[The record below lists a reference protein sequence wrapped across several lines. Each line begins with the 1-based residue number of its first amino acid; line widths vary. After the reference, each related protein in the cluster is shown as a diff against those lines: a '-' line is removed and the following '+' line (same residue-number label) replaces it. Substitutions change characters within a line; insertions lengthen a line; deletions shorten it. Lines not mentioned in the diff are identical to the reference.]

1 MSKNNHVNLR
11 SLCLRSLSANMS
23 VLVALSVSLF
33 SAQQAY
39 AQQGKELITWSSS
52 QLSEHFFSEGVSA
65 GDLNKDGHADLVYG
79 PFWFEGPTWKT
90 KHIIYNPKPFDP
102 HSYAD
107 TFFIYVDDINND
119 GWDDVVRFSFPGREA
134 HWYENPQ
141 NRERPWEKHLAINI
155 VDNESPTYVDIDGD
169 GRKDIVCSQNGV
181 FGYASVDKANP
192 NAIWKFH
199 AISDKNAT
207 GGRFTHGLG
216 VGDINGDGRL
226 DLLEKSGWWE
236 QPETIS
242 SGKTWVKHPF
252 AFSGPGGS
260 QMFACDIDGDGD
272 QDVVTALA
280 AHGYGLAW
288 YEQIGGN
295 NFKQHLIVG
304 ATTAQSDYGVLF
316 SQPHAVNLF
325 DLDGDGLKDIV
336 TGKRFW
342 AHGPHGD
349 PEPNGNAV
357 LYWFRCER
365 YKNDK
370 GVTQA
375 RFVPQLI
382 SSDQGVGVDVQI
394 HDMNGDSIPDVIVG
408 NKLGA
413 FVHLQQRQKAS
424 LARWKKSQPIRK
436 ELTAKLDHKTYNDND
451 GKTPEEAAR
460 AMTVPDGF
468 HVDLIAA
475 EPNLHQPIAF
485 CFDQKGRIW
494 VAEAHT
500 YPRRAPNGQGKDR
513 IIVLEDTDG
522 DGKFEKQTLFREGL
536 NLVSGLEV
544 GFGGVWVGAAPYF
557 MFIPDQ
563 NDDLVP
569 DGPEQILL
577 DGWGYQDTHETLNAF
592 NWGPDGWLYGCH
604 GVFTHSKIG
613 KPGTPDEKR
622 VPMNAGVW
630 RYHPL
635 KHQFEVFAWGTSNPW
650 GVDFTD
656 TGEAFLACC
665 VIPHAFHI
673 VPGARYHRQGGRHFN
688 PYIYEDIKTIADHLH
703 YAGKISDH
711 AWWGRNEAVHD
722 DATSQAGGGHAH
734 CGALIYRGDNWPIAY
749 RNSLLMFNVHGNRIN
764 NDLLRPEGSTYI
776 ASHGPDALYA
786 NDPWFR
792 GVNLKTGP
800 DGAVYMI
807 DWYDKNAC
815 HRTSPEI
822 WDRTNGRLYRVSYG
836 KYEPRPVNND
846 SLSAAK
852 WIDSLE
858 HENSWH
864 VTTARKYLQH
874 RYGRLPERD
883 NQKREVILALQ
894 KKLQTAQTLTNKLN
908 FLWTLHALDGI
919 DQTETIALL
928 KNSEPKIRSWMVRL
942 ATENRTVSS
951 DLLKQFVQM
960 AKQERSLVVRR
971 ELASALQK
979 LPEDQRWNLATALAA
994 HHDSQYD
1001 KMIPLLIWYGV
1012 EPLVVH
1018 NTKQALVL
1026 AQNTHIPLV
1035 RNFIFRRAA
1044 STAKSLPDLVDS
1056 IKKMDR
1062 KLAKNAILELATA
1075 MKSLGKVEGP
1085 DSWSQIARKY
1095 GASPNAQIREAIQA
1109 ISVKFG
1115 DKSIFPQLRKT
1126 LADRKETP
1134 ATRINA
1140 MNILVQGK
1148 DQQVVPV
1155 LLALLDEAPLR
1166 TAALK
1171 SLSRFDSSKI
1181 PAEIFSR
1188 IKSWQ
1193 PNVQATAIATLC
1205 SRRDFAVALLD
1216 AMQQG
1221 EIPRSF
1227 VTAVHVSQLQQLG
1240 DKKLLEK
1247 LEKVWGSIRQT
1258 PAEKL
1263 EQIASLKK
1271 ILTPKLLAQA
1281 DKSQGRV
1288 VYDKTCGQCHQLFGT
1303 GGKVGPDITGSNRK
1317 KLDYLLENMVDPNAL
1332 VGKDYQAV
1340 SVVTVDGRVVTGLI
1354 KQENDTA
1361 LVMQTVEDVV
1371 TIAKS
1376 DIEERSQSA
1385 QSIMPEGQ
1393 LKTLSPKQIQNLIA
1407 YLQSDFQI
1415 PLPGQGPYFDDQKGM
1430 VPGAIEGEKMKI
1442 VKITDGQARLQ
1453 KMQAFKKDRWSENN
1467 HLWWTGGKPGSRLIL
1482 QFPVDNS
1489 GEYEILAVFTKAHDY
1504 GKIKVKVDDQPQAFE
1519 FDLFNKPD
1527 VVTTG
1532 VVSLG
1537 TMKLKAGNHLLH
1549 IEITGKHPQATPA
1562 YMFGI
1567 DYLYL
1572 SRTTAKSEDSTKK

>member
-1 MSKNNHVNLR
+1 MKTNSLKLR
-11 SLCLRSLSANMS
+11 S
-23 VLVALSVSLF
+23 VLFTLQVAFVAIVF
-33 SAQQAY
+33 SCFLHNTHAEES
-39 AQQGKELITWSSS
+39 KEQITWAST

-79 PFWFEGPTWKT
+79 PFWFEGPTWKK
-90 KHIIYNPKPFDP
+90 KHLIYNPKPFDP
-102 HSYAD
+102 HGYAD
-107 TFFIYVDDINND
+107 NFFTYVDDINSD
-119 GWDDVVRFSFPGREA
+119 GWDDVLVFGFPGQEA
-134 HWYENPQ
+134 RWYENPQ
-141 NRERPWEKHLAINI
+141 NRERPWEKHLATKI
-155 VDNESPTYVDIDGD
+155 VDNESPTYVDITGD
-169 GRKDIVCSQNGV
+169 GQKEIVCSQGGV
-181 FGYASVDKANP
+181 FGYASADKKNP
-192 NAIWKFH
+192 TAIWKFQP
-199 AISDKNAT
+199 ISNKNAT
-207 GGRFTHGLG
+207 GARFTHGMG

-236 QPETIS
+236 QPAALS
-242 SGKTWVKHPF
+242 AGKAWVKHPF

-260 QMFACDIDGDGD
+260 QMFASDIDGDGD
-272 QDVVTALA
+272 QDVVTSLA

-288 YEQIGGN
+288 YEQIAGG

-304 ATTAQSDYGVLF
+304 ASSQDSEYGIVF
-316 SQPHAVNLF
+316 SQPHAVRLI
-325 DLDGDGLKDIV
+325 DIDGDGLKDIV
-336 TGKRFW
+336 TGKRHW

-365 YKNDK
+365 YKNEK
-370 GVTQA
+370 GVPQA

-382 SSDQGVGVDVQI
+382 SISEGVGVDVQV

-413 FVHLQQRQKAS
+413 FVHLQQRQKVS
-424 LARWKKSQPIRK
+424 LAQWKKTQPIRR
-436 ELTAKLDHKTYNDND
+436 ELTAKLDHKAYNDND
-451 GKTPEEAAR
+451 GKTPEEAAK

-468 HVDLIAA
+468 RVDLIAG

-485 CFDQKGRIW
+485 CFDHKGRIW

-500 YPRRAPNGQGKDR
+500 YPQRAPEGKGKDR
-513 IIVLEDTDG
+513 IVVLEDTDG
-522 DGKFEKQTLFREGL
+522 DGKYEKQTLFRDGL

-613 KPGTPDEKR
+613 KPGTPDDQR
-622 VPMNAGVW
+622 TRMNAGVW

-673 VPGARYHRQGGRHFN
+673 VPGARYHRQGGQHFN
-688 PYIYEDIKTIADHLH
+688 PYVYDDIKTIADHLH
-703 YAGKISDH
+703 YAGGIGDH
-711 AWWGRNEAVHD
+711 AWWGGRNEAAHD

-734 CGALIYRGDNWPIAY
+734 CGAMIYRGDNWPTSY

-764 NDLLRPEGSTYI
+764 NDLLRPNGSTYI
-776 ASHGPDALYA
+776 ASHGPDALFA

-792 GVNLKTGP
+792 GVNLKVGP
-800 DGAVYMI
+800 DGAVYII

-815 HRTSPEI
+815 HRREPDV
-822 WDRTNGRLYRVSYG
+822 WDRTNGRLYRISYG
-836 KYEPRPVNND
+836 EYSPRPVKHQM
-846 SLSAAK
+846 STAELIQA
-852 WIDSLE
+852 LG
-858 HENSWH
+858 HENSYQI
-864 VTTARKYLQH
+864 TNARKQLQH
-874 RYGRLPERD
+874 QFGKLPD
-883 NQKREVILALQ
+883 SDGKKQQVILLLM
-894 KKLQTAQTLTNKLN
+894 KKLKAAPSLTNKLN
-908 FLWTLHALDGI
+908 LLWTLHALNGI
-919 DQTETIALL
+919 DPTEAFALL
-928 KNSEPKIRSWMVRL
+928 KDSEPMIRSWMVRL
-942 ATENRTVSS
+942 ATESRTVSS
-951 DLLKQFVQM
+951 DVLAQFVQM
-960 AKQERSLVVRR
+960 AGGEHSLVVRR

-979 LPEDQRWNLATALAA
+979 LPSDQRWDLATAVAA

-1012 EPLVVH
+1012 EPLVVQD
-1018 NTKQALVL
+1018 TKRALSL
-1026 AQNTHIPLV
+1026 AQNAHIPLV
-1035 RNFIFRRAA
+1035 SNFIFRRAA
-1044 STAKSLPDLVDS
+1044 SSAETLPHLVKSIPGMNKNFAKQ
-1056 IKKMDR
+1056 
-1062 KLAKNAILELATA
+1062 AILELATA
-1075 MKSLGKVEGP
+1075 MKSSGNVKAPAGWAEVAGKYAA
-1085 DSWSQIARKY
+1085 SQD
-1095 GASPNAQIREAIQA
+1095 AQVRAAIQA

-1115 DKSIFPQLRKT
+1115 DQSIFPQLRKT
-1126 LADRKETP
+1126 LANRKGNL
-1134 ATRINA
+1134 ATRLNA

-1148 DQQVVPV
+1148 DNQLVPI
-1155 LLALLDEAPLR
+1155 LIALLDEAPLR

-1171 SLSRFDSSKI
+1171 ALSSFDSKEI
-1181 PAEIFSR
+1181 PTAILSR
-1188 IKSWQ
+1188 IKAWQ
-1193 PNVQATAIATLC
+1193 PRVQATGVATLC
-1205 SRRDFAVALLD
+1205 SRPCFAAVLLD

-1221 EIPRSF
+1221 SIPRSY
-1227 VTAVHVSQLQQLG
+1227 VTAVHVVQLQQLG

-1247 LEKVWGSIRQT
+1247 VGNVWGSIRQT

-1263 EQIASLKK
+1263 KQIASLKK
-1271 ILTPKLLAQA
+1271 VFTPKHLAQA
-1281 DKSQGRV
+1281 DKSEGRV
-1288 VYDKTCGQCHQLFGT
+1288 VYNKTCGQCHPFFGT

-1317 KLDYLLENMVDPNAL
+1317 KLDYLLENMIDPNAL

-1361 LVMQTVEDVV
+1361 VVLQTVEDLV
-1371 TIAKS
+1371 TVPKS
-1376 DIEERSQSA
+1376 DIEERSQTA

-1393 LKTLSPKQIQNLIA
+1393 LKTLSQKQIRDLIA
-1407 YLQSDFQI
+1407 YLQSDYQI
-1415 PLPGQGPYFDDQKGM
+1415 PLPGQGPYFDVQKGI
-1430 VPGAIEGEKMKI
+1430 VPGAIEGEGLKVIKL
-1442 VKITDGQARLQ
+1442 TDGATRKQGMAS
-1453 KMQAFKKDRWSENN
+1453 FNKDRWSGSN
-1467 HLWWTGGKPGSRLIL
+1467 HLWWTGGKPGSIL
-1482 QFPVDNS
+1482 TLEFPVKKP
-1489 GEYEILAVFTKAHDY
+1489 GEYEVLAVFTKAHDY
-1504 GKIKVKVDDQPQAFE
+1504 GKVKVRLDKQQQATE
-1519 FDLFNKPD
+1519 FDLFSKPD

-1537 TMKLKAGNHLLH
+1537 TMKLEAGKHLLH
-1549 IEITGKHPQATPA
+1549 IEITGKHPDATPA

-1572 SRTTAKSEDSTKK
+1572 SKPTVSTKESTKK